1 MIDYTHP
8 AREGGRDSDLAA
20 ALHAA
25 ADHAERLV
33 QQGAHAGADPAAEL
47 NDWYDTVQT
56 VADACTRAVALGNI
70 PSPDEARTLDAW
82 LLRAIACLGACRR
95 LLRAAR
101 PITEPPMT
109 DAGVRDAY
117 LALLDLT
124 HVVHESAD
132 HVRRALAAR
141 RDGIPPREAP
151 EWFVRSRIGHQDLM
165 RRALRL
171 LPEEDARRDEWMFR
185 YVVLAQRVA
194 EYGGDSPGEVEAARA
209 TAEELARPGSRLD
222 DDQRALLRAAGA
234 ALATQAHTGGDAARA
249 TGAADLALA
258 HQAVWQAAQD
268 DPLAAA
274 RFGAELL
281 RAITVGENV
290 DGLGLHDA
298 VAALEHAVRT
308 MDPGSPEWPET
319 LAARALARTQVIG
332 TWSVRERDI
341 GAVVHELDGVR
352 GLLPPGHPMAA
363 PIDLALVQ
371 LLSLRGSGEG
381 SLSDIRSALA
391 MLRRARAQHPADP
404 MHRLV
409 LDAVFAQAHT
419 AFHYH
424 AGAEDADCTGT
435 GDEATPAV
443 DRVGHAA
450 RTRQLLHL
458 CVDRARRL
466 ADAREDHSPELLA
479 LVQHTLGWSLL
490 MAATHTDG
498 GGAPGG
504 AERYA
509 LVSEAR
515 TVLAASL
522 SRTDERSPQR
532 AGRELLLHIA
542 CFVEAQAPT
551 APPGAARPF
560 ADAIGRLVER
570 PDVASRPPFQD
581 TVRTVHLYAETLTAR
596 TAGGWEDPGDRD
608 RRLRRMEEAVTAR
621 PDAVDTSAV
630 DLRMQLARTYRAVN
644 PAPAGLGD
652 LLVRAARPG
661 QSSAAGGRAGLER
674 SRRLGREALG
684 LLARR
689 ALVQEAAAD
698 AVLTAERAG
707 PLSREVAG
715 WCVADGALE
724 EAVGTLERG
733 RALALHTEMVTV
745 DVLST
750 LSRLGRADLAG
761 EWCGWRDAAR
771 RQSRAGHRPDG
782 AATGPGAAPGEG
794 ADAWD
799 SYAEHPVPERLGA
812 RVRAVLEEHGALDTL
827 LGTVPVP
834 EIAAALRRTGNDGLV
849 YLLPTQNSPVSG
861 GALRVG
867 SDGGV
872 RWMPLSGLADP
883 TSLDAY
889 TGALE
894 LLLSAPRADAVE
906 DAWRARLEEVCD
918 WAGRAV
924 VEHLARDARGAG
936 ADRLPRL
943 VLVPLG
949 ALAAVPWS
957 AARLPGAGGR
967 PGRAVDRM
975 VLSTAPSARMFVAAA
990 GQPPVRAGDSA
1001 LLVLGLT
1008 GAQARSSSSR
1018 ALHRLY
1024 PRPRLLAPEAGRPS
1038 GRPDRGPD
1046 GTTRPAEVLDEI
1058 RRAALSHGIVDISA
1072 HLLPDPSDSW
1082 RSHLA
1087 FGAVLGPDGTPDG
1100 TPAGDT
1106 DRLSVQ
1112 TVAAQRF
1119 PVPPDGPGLC
1129 VSLAS
1134 CMNGLPRRHQDE
1146 SFTMAAA
1153 FLAGGASSVLGSLW
1167 LVRLHATAL
1176 VDLLFHH
1183 GLRTGHA
1190 PVDALRQAQLWM
1202 AGPVREPPASMP
1214 PDVRRLAAELLNAL
1228 TASGHDPADPAF
1240 WAGLVVVGR

>member
-8 AREGGRDSDLAA
+8 ARKGGRDSELAA

-25 ADHAERLV
+25 EEHAERLV
-33 QQGAHAGADPAAEL
+33 QQGAHAGSDPAAEL
-47 NDWYDTVQT
+47 NGWYDTVQT
-56 VADACTRAVALGNI
+56 VADACTSTLALGNV
-70 PSPDEARTLDAW
+70 PPPDEARTLDTW
-82 LLRAIACLGACRR
+82 LPRATACLGACRR
-95 LLRAAR
+95 LLREAR
-101 PITEPPMT
+101 HLTEPPLT
-109 DAGVRDAY
+109 DAEVRDTY

-132 HVRRALAAR
+132 HVRRSLAAR
-141 RDGIPPREAP
+141 RDGIPPREAS
-151 EWFVRSRIGHQDLM
+151 ERFVRSRIGHQDLM

-194 EYGGDSPGEVEAARA
+194 EYGGESPGEVEAAQA
-209 TAEELARPGSRLD
+209 TAAELARPGSRLD

-258 HQAVWQAAQD
+258 HQAVWQAAPD

-281 RAITVGENV
+281 RAITVGESV

-308 MDPGSPEWPET
+308 MDPGAPEWPET
-319 LAARALARTQVIG
+319 LAARALARTQFIG
-332 TWSVRERDI
+332 TWSVRERDT

-352 GLLPPGHPMAA
+352 GLLPPGHPMT
-363 PIDLALVQ
+363 PSIDLALAQ

-391 MLRRARAQHPADP
+391 MLRRARAQAPADP

-409 LDAVFAQAHT
+409 LDAVFAQVHT
-419 AFHYH
+419 AFHYQ
-424 AGAEDADCTGT
+424 AGADDADCTGT

-450 RTRQLLHL
+450 RTQQLLRL
-458 CVDRARRL
+458 CADRARRL

-479 LVQHTLGWSLL
+479 LVQHILGSSLM
-490 MAATHTDG
+490 MAATYTDG

-515 TVLAASL
+515 TALADSL
-522 SRTDERSPQR
+522 SRTDARSPQH

-581 TVRTVHLYAETLTAR
+581 TVRAVHVHAKTLM
-596 TAGGWEDPGDRD
+596 AGEGLGDRE
-608 RRLRRMEEAVTAR
+608 RMEQVVTAR
-621 PDAVDTSAV
+621 PEAVDASAV
-630 DLRMQLARTYRAVN
+630 DLRMQLARSYRAVS
-644 PAPAGLGD
+644 PPPAGLGD
-652 LLVRAARPG
+652 LLARAARPG
-661 QSSAAGGRAGLER
+661 PSSAAEGRAGRER

-689 ALVQEAAAD
+689 ALVQEVAAD

-715 WCVADGALE
+715 WYVEDGALE

-733 RALALHTEMVTV
+733 RALALHTEMATV

-761 EWCGWRDAAR
+761 EWRGWRDSAR
-771 RQSRAGHRPDG
+771 RRSRAGHRPDG
-782 AATGPGAAPGEG
+782 TATGPGTAPGEG
-794 ADAWD
+794 ADVWD

-834 EIAAALRRTGNDGLV
+834 EIAAALRRTGNDELV
-849 YLLPTQNSPVSG
+849 YLLPTRNSPVSG

-872 RWMPLSGLADP
+872 RWMPLGGLAD
-883 TSLDAY
+883 TSSLDAY

-924 VEHLARDARGAG
+924 VEHLARDAAGAG
-936 ADRLPRL
+936 AGRLPRL

-957 AARLPGAGGR
+957 AARLPGVGGR

-990 GQPPVRAGDSA
+990 AAPPVRAGDGA

-1008 GAQARSSSSR
+1008 GAQARISSSR

-1087 FGAVLGPDGTPDG
+1087 FGAVSGPDGTQ
-1100 TPAGDT
+1100 AGDI

-1119 PVPPDGPGLC
+1119 PVPPEGPGLC

-1190 PVDALRQAQLWM
+1190 PADALRQAQLWM

-1214 PDVRRLAAELLNAL
+1214 TDVRRLAAELLNAL

>member
-8 AREGGRDSDLAA
+8 ARKGGRDSELAA

-25 ADHAERLV
+25 EEHAERLV
-33 QQGAHAGADPAAEL
+33 QQGAHAGSDPAAEL

-56 VADACTRAVALGNI
+56 VADACTSTLALGNV
-70 PSPDEARTLDAW
+70 PPPDEARTLDTW
-82 LLRAIACLGACRR
+82 LPRATACLGACRR
-95 LLRAAR
+95 LLREAR
-101 PITEPPMT
+101 HLTEPPLT
-109 DAGVRDAY
+109 DAEVRDTY

-132 HVRRALAAR
+132 HVRRSLAAR
-141 RDGIPPREAP
+141 RDGIPPREAS
-151 EWFVRSRIGHQDLM
+151 ERFVRSRIGHQDLM

-194 EYGGDSPGEVEAARA
+194 EYGGESPGEVEAAQA
-209 TAEELARPGSRLD
+209 TAAELARPGSRLD

-258 HQAVWQAAQD
+258 HQAVWQAAPD

-281 RAITVGENV
+281 RAITVGESV

-308 MDPGSPEWPET
+308 MDPGAPEWPET
-319 LAARALARTQVIG
+319 LAARALARTQFIG
-332 TWSVRERDI
+332 TWSVRERDT

-352 GLLPPGHPMAA
+352 GLLPPGHPMT
-363 PIDLALVQ
+363 PSIDLALAQ

-391 MLRRARAQHPADP
+391 MLRRARAQAPADP

-409 LDAVFAQAHT
+409 LDAVFAQVHT
-419 AFHYH
+419 AFHYQ
-424 AGAEDADCTGT
+424 AGADDADCTGT

-450 RTRQLLHL
+450 RTQQLLRL
-458 CVDRARRL
+458 CADRARRL

-479 LVQHTLGWSLL
+479 LVQHILGSSLM
-490 MAATHTDG
+490 MAATYTDG

-515 TVLAASL
+515 TALADSL
-522 SRTDERSPQR
+522 SRTDARSPQH

-581 TVRTVHLYAETLTAR
+581 TVRAVHVNAKTLM
-596 TAGGWEDPGDRD
+596 AGEGLGDRE
-608 RRLRRMEEAVTAR
+608 RMEQVVTAR
-621 PDAVDTSAV
+621 PEAVDASAV
-630 DLRMQLARTYRAVN
+630 DLRMQLARSYRAVS
-644 PAPAGLGD
+644 PPPAGLGD

-661 QSSAAGGRAGLER
+661 PSSAAEVRAGRER

-689 ALVQEAAAD
+689 ALVQEVAAD

-715 WCVADGALE
+715 WYVEDGALE

-733 RALALHTEMVTV
+733 RALALHTEMATV

-761 EWCGWRDAAR
+761 EWRGWRDSAR
-771 RQSRAGHRPDG
+771 RRSRAGHRPDG
-782 AATGPGAAPGEG
+782 TATGPGTAPGEG
-794 ADAWD
+794 ADVWD

-834 EIAAALRRTGNDGLV
+834 EIAAALRRTGNDELV
-849 YLLPTQNSPVSG
+849 YLLPTRNSPVSG

-872 RWMPLSGLADP
+872 RWMPLGGLAD
-883 TSLDAY
+883 TSSLDAY

-924 VEHLARDARGAG
+924 VEHLARDAAGAG
-936 ADRLPRL
+936 AGRLPRL

-957 AARLPGAGGR
+957 AARLPGVGGR

-990 GQPPVRAGDSA
+990 AAPPVRAGDGA

-1008 GAQARSSSSR
+1008 GAQARISSSR

-1087 FGAVLGPDGTPDG
+1087 FGAVSGPDGTQ
-1100 TPAGDT
+1100 AGDI

-1119 PVPPDGPGLC
+1119 PVPPEGPGLC

-1190 PVDALRQAQLWM
+1190 PADALRQAQLWM

-1214 PDVRRLAAELLNAL
+1214 TDVRRLAAELLNAL

>member
-8 AREGGRDSDLAA
+8 AREGGRDSELAA

-25 ADHAERLV
+25 EDHAERLV
-33 QQGAHAGADPAAEL
+33 QPGAHAGPDPAAEL

-56 VADACTRAVALGNI
+56 VADACTRTLALGNL
-70 PSPDEARTLDAW
+70 PPPDEARMLDTW
-82 LLRAIACLGACRR
+82 VLRATACLGACRR
-95 LLRAAR
+95 LLREAR
-101 PITEPPMT
+101 HLTEPPLT
-109 DAGVRDAY
+109 DAEVRDTY

-132 HVRRALAAR
+132 HVRRSLAAR
-141 RDGIPPREAP
+141 RDGIPPQEAP
-151 EWFVRSRIGHQDLM
+151 ERFVRNRIGHQDLM

-194 EYGGDSPGEVEAARA
+194 EYGGESPGEVEAARA
-209 TAEELARPGSRLD
+209 TAAELARPGSSLD

-249 TGAADLALA
+249 TGAAALALA

-281 RAITVGENV
+281 RAITVGESV

-308 MDPGSPEWPET
+308 MDPGAPEWPET
-319 LAARALARTQVIG
+319 LAARALARTQVVG
-332 TWSVRERDI
+332 TWSVRERGI

-352 GLLPPGHPMAA
+352 GLLPPGHPMTA

-391 MLRRARAQHPADP
+391 MLRRARAQHSDDP

-409 LDAVFAQAHT
+409 LDAVFAQVHT

-424 AGAEDADCTGT
+424 AGADDADCTGT

-450 RTRQLLHL
+450 RTRQLLRL

-479 LVQHTLGWSLL
+479 LVQHTLGWSLM
-490 MAATHTDG
+490 MAATHTD
-498 GGAPGG
+498 GG

-515 TVLAASL
+515 TALAESL

-551 APPGAARPF
+551 APPGAARAS

-581 TVRTVHLYAETLTAR
+581 TVRTVHLYAETLTVR
-596 TAGGWEDPGDRD
+596 TAGGGEGPGDRD
-608 RRLRRMEEAVTAR
+608 RRLRRMEDAVTAR

-630 DLRMQLARTYRAVN
+630 DLRMQLARTYREMN

-661 QSSAAGGRAGLER
+661 LSSAAGGRAGLER

-689 ALVQEAAAD
+689 ALVQEVAAD
-698 AVLTAERAG
+698 TVLTADRAG

-733 RALALHTEMVTV
+733 RALALHTEMATV

-761 EWCGWRDAAR
+761 EWRGWRDAAL

-782 AATGPGAAPGEG
+782 TATGPGEASGEG

-812 RVRAVLEEHGALDTL
+812 RVRAVLEEHGALDML

-834 EIAAALRRTGNDGLV
+834 EIAAALRRTGNDELV

-861 GALRVG
+861 GALRVR

-872 RWMPLSGLADP
+872 RWLPLSGLADP
-883 TSLDAY
+883 SSLDAY

-924 VEHLARDARGAG
+924 VEHLARDTRGSGAG
-936 ADRLPRL
+936 RLPRL

-967 PGRAVDRM
+967 PVRAVDRM

-990 GQPPVRAGDSA
+990 GQPPVRAGDGA

-1008 GAQARSSSSR
+1008 GAQARTSSSR

-1024 PRPRLLAPEAGRPS
+1024 PRPRLLAPAA

-1087 FGAVLGPDGTPDG
+1087 FGTVLGPDGTP
-1100 TPAGDT
+1100 AGDI

-1119 PVPPDGPGLC
+1119 PVLPDGPGLC

-1190 PVDALRQAQLWM
+1190 PADALRQAQLWM
-1202 AGPVREPPASMP
+1202 TGPVREPPASMP
-1214 PDVRRLAAELLNAL
+1214 ADVRRLADELLNAL

>member
-8 AREGGRDSDLAA
+8 ARERGRDSDLAT
-20 ALHAA
+20 ALRAA
-25 ADHAERLV
+25 ADHTERLV
-33 QQGAHAGADPAAEL
+33 RQAARAGADPTGEV
-47 NDWYDTVQT
+47 NDWYDTVQR
-56 VADACTRAVALGNI
+56 VADACARAAAVGHV
-70 PSPDEARTLDAW
+70 PSPDEARTLDTW
-82 LLRAIACLGACRR
+82 LLRATDCLGACRR

-101 PITEPPMT
+101 HLIEPPLT
-109 DAGVRDAY
+109 DAEVLDAY

-132 HVRRALAAR
+132 HVRRSLAVR
-141 RDGIPPREAP
+141 RGGIPPREAP
-151 EWFVRSRIGHQDLM
+151 ERFVRSRIAHQDLM

-171 LPEEDARRDEWMFR
+171 LPDEDARRDEWMFR

-194 EYGGDSPGEVEAARA
+194 EYGGDSPGEAEAARA

-222 DDQRALLRAAGA
+222 DAQRAQMRAAGA
-234 ALATQAHTGGDAARA
+234 ALATQVHTGGDAARA

-258 HQAVWQAAQD
+258 HRAVWRAAQD

-281 RAITVGENV
+281 RAVTVGENV

-308 MDPGSPEWPET
+308 MDPGSPEWPEA

-341 GAVVHELDGVR
+341 GAVVNELDGVR
-352 GLLPPGHPMAA
+352 GLLPPGHPLTA
-363 PIDLALVQ
+363 PVDLALVQ

-391 MLRRARAQHPADP
+391 MLRRARVQHPADP

-409 LDAVFAQAHT
+409 LDAVFAQVHT

-424 AGAEDADCTGT
+424 AGADDADCTGT

-450 RTRQLLHL
+450 RTTQLLRL

-466 ADAREDHSPELLA
+466 ADTREDHSPELLA

-490 MAATHTDG
+490 MAATYTDG
-498 GGAPGG
+498 GSPPGG
-504 AERYA
+504 GERYA
-509 LVSEAR
+509 LLSEAR
-515 TVLAASL
+515 TVLSESL

-551 APPGAARPF
+551 APPGAARPP
-560 ADAIGRLVER
+560 ADAIGLLVER
-570 PDVASRPPFQD
+570 PDVSSRPPFQD
-581 TVRTVHLYAETLTAR
+581 TVRAVHFYARTLMAHTAR
-596 TAGGWEDPGDRD
+596 GGEEPGDRD
-608 RRLRRMEEAVTAR
+608 RRLRQMEEAVAAR
-621 PDAVDTSAV
+621 PEAVDTPAV
-630 DLRMQLARTYRAVN
+630 DLRMQLAREHRAVN

-661 QSSAAGGRAGLER
+661 RSSAAGGRAGRER
-674 SRRLGREALG
+674 SRRLGWEALG

-689 ALVQEAAAD
+689 ALVQEVAAD

-750 LSRLGRADLAG
+750 LSGLGRADLAG
-761 EWCGWRDAAR
+761 EWRGWRDAAL
-771 RQSRAGHRPDG
+771 RQDRAGRRPDG
-782 AATGPGAAPGEG
+782 TATGPGAALGEG
-794 ADAWD
+794 AGGDAWD

-834 EIAAALRRTGNDGLV
+834 EIAAALRRTGNHELV

-861 GALRVG
+861 GALRVR

-872 RWMPLSGLADP
+872 RWTPLSGLADP
-883 TSLDAY
+883 SSLDAY

-906 DAWRARLEEVCD
+906 HAWRARLEEVCD

-924 VEHLARDARGAG
+924 VEHLARDAGGAG
-936 ADRLPRL
+936 ADCPRRL

-949 ALAAVPWS
+949 ALVAVPWS

-967 PGRAVDRM
+967 PGRAVERM

-990 GQPPVRAGDSA
+990 GRPPVRAGDDA

-1008 GAQARSSSSR
+1008 GEQARVSSSR

-1024 PRPRLLAPEAGRPS
+1024 PRPRLLAPETGRPS
-1038 GRPDRGPD
+1038 GRPVRGPD

-1058 RRAALSHGIVDISA
+1058 RRAALSHGIVDVSA

-1087 FGAVLGPDGTPDG
+1087 FGAAFGADG
-1100 TPAGDT
+1100 TPAGDI

-1112 TVAAQRF
+1112 TIAAQRF

-1134 CMNGLPRRHQDE
+1134 CMNGLPRRHPDE

-1214 PDVRRLAAELLNAL
+1214 ADVRRLAADLLNAL